1 MRGVIERKMGARGTS
16 LMAHCSSTGG
26 GMGSD
31 PGWGTKIPHAPR
43 PGQKVKTNKQN
54 GREPDSMNLK
64 GMGFAFVLDLLWSR
78 SD

>member
-1 MRGVIERKMGARGTS
+1 
-16 LMAHCSSTGG
+16 
-26 GMGSD
+26 MGSD

>member
-1 MRGVIERKMGARGTS
+1 MIERNIGARGTS
-16 LMAHCSSTGG
+16 LMVHCSSTGG
-26 GMGSD
+26 DVSSD

-43 PGQKVKTNKQN
+43 HGQKVKTNKN

>member
-1 MRGVIERKMGARGTS
+1 MGLEVLER
-16 LMAHCSSTGG
+16 
-26 GMGSD
+26 
-31 PGWGTKIPHAPR
+31 
-43 PGQKVKTNKQN
+43 KVKTNKN